1 MMNLRENGT
10 IFIFAIKD
18 IMNNQLQLPMSIFQ
32 NLIRSKLRHFKIL
45 STLYSK
51 IMVLSDLPRKS
62 LVMIHLMDNYMI
74 PELHLEMVH
83 SLRIQTNSENPSLIN
98 YLNLLMIRMKELI
111 LTLKLLKQDLVVR
124 TLIRLLIRN

>member
-1 MMNLRENGT
+1 MNLRENGT

-32 NLIRSKLRHFKIL
+32 NLIRSKLRHFRIL